1 MSAIFLDVSR
11 LLSRHIG
18 GKFPTGVDRVGL
30 EYIRHY
36 QQRQPT
42 RAVLSESG
50 YSAVLS
56 EALSSRAFDMLLQQ
70 DFSTKA
76 AARRLIVA
84 ATRRLLSRDHFP
96 RGTLLHTSHS
106 GLEQRYLRSMHKRGL
121 RSVIMVHD
129 LIPLTHAEYCR
140 PEVDKIHRTR
150 IHAALT
156 HASGIIANSQFT
168 LDSLKVE
175 ARAANLPMPPAVV
188 AHLASGIKPFERA
201 PRPIPAPYF
210 VLLGTIEPRKN
221 HWFLLHVW
229 RRLVEQLGSAA
240 PKLVVIGRRGWE
252 CENVVDMLERCEA
265 LKGVVIEEAS
275 CSDERLRNYLQHAQA
290 LLFPS
295 FVEGYGMPL
304 AEALALQVPV
314 LASDIDVFHEIAD
327 DIPEYIDPLDGLG
340 WLSHIKEYAQPESPA
355 RAAQL
360 DRVRRFREPTWARH
374 FEQVDNFIGSLGA

>member
-1 MSAIFLDVSR
+1 VSKILIDVTR
-11 LLSRHIG
+11 LLTRLYEG
-18 GKFPTGVDRVGL
+18 LLPTGVDRVGL
-30 EYIRHY
+30 AYVRRY
-36 QQRQPT
+36 SAQA
-42 RAVLSESG
+42 RAVLSERG
-50 YSAVLS
+50 VSAVLTERDS
-56 EALSSRAFDMLLQQ
+56 QKTFEWLMSSIRNRNSIRKLAVRASIDSLRKTSFE
-70 DFSTKA
+70 
-76 AARRLIVA
+76 
-84 ATRRLLSRDHFP
+84 
-96 RGTLLHTSHS
+96 RGILLHTSHN
-106 GLEQRYLRSMHKRGL
+106 GMEFQRYYRAMQRRDV
-121 RSVIMVHD
+121 RSVFMIHD

-140 PEVDKIHRTR
+140 TGVDAAHRRR
-150 IHAALT
+150 IHMALM

-168 LDSLKVE
+168 LDSLKDE

-188 AHLASGIKPFERA
+188 AHLASGIKPFEHA
-201 PRPIPAPYF
+201 PRPIAAPYF

-340 WLSHIKEYAQPESPA
+340 WLAHIKEYAQLGSLA
-355 RAAQL
+355 RAAQF
-360 DRVRRFREPTWARH
+360 DRVTRFREPTWARH

>member
-1 MSAIFLDVSR
+1 M
-11 LLSRHIG
+11 
-18 GKFPTGVDRVGL
+18 
-30 EYIRHY
+30 RHY
-36 QQRQPT
+36 SQRQPT
-42 RAVLSESG
+42 RAVLSERGLS
-50 YSAVLS
+50 VFLS
-56 EALSSRAFDMLLQQ
+56 EAQTERAFNLILRQ
-70 DFSTKA
+70 DFTDKTN
-76 AARRLIVA
+76 ARKVVIG
-84 ATRRLLSRDHFP
+84 ATRRLLRRDNFP
-96 RGTLLHTSHS
+96 GGTLLHTSHS
-106 GLEQRYLRSMHKRGL
+106 GLEQRYLRAMHKRGL

-140 PEVDKIHRTR
+140 PEVDKVHRTR

-168 LDSLKVE
+168 LDSLKDE

-188 AHLASGIKPFERA
+188 AHLASGIKPFEHA
-201 PRPIPAPYF
+201 PRPIAAPYF

-229 RRLVEQLGSAA
+229 RRLVEQLGGAA

-314 LASDIDVFHEIAD
+314 LASAIDVFHEIAD

-340 WLSHIKEYAQPESPA
+340 WLAHVKEYTQPESPA

-360 DRVRRFREPTWARH
+360 DRTKRFREPTWARH

>member
-1 MSAIFLDVSR
+1 M
-11 LLSRHIG
+11 H
-18 GKFPTGVDRVGL
+18 PTGVDRVGL

-36 QQRQPT
+36 GEQARS

-50 YSAVLS
+50 YSLVLS
-56 EALSSRAFDMLLQQ
+56 EKQTQRAFEVLLRQ
-70 DFSTKA
+70 DFADKNRARKIVVGA
-76 AARRLIVA
+76 AHQ
-84 ATRRLLSRDHFP
+84 LLYRDSFP
-96 RGTLLHTSHS
+96 GSTLLHTSHS
-106 GLEQRYLRSMHKRGL
+106 GIERIRYWRGMNKRGL
-121 RSVIMVHD
+121 RSVVMVHD

-140 PEVDKIHRTR
+140 PEVDKIHRKR
-150 IHAALT
+150 IHAVLSN
-156 HASGIIANSQFT
+156 ASGVITNSQFT
-168 LDSLKVE
+168 LDSLKDE
-175 ARAANLPMPPAVV
+175 AQATNLQMPPAVV
-188 AHLASGIKPFERA
+188 AHLASGIKPLEDG
-201 PRPIPAPYF
+201 PRPIPTPYF

-252 CENVVDMLERCEA
+252 CENVVDMLERCAA

-275 CSDERLRNYLQHAQA
+275 CSDERLRSYLQHAQA

-314 LASDIDVFHEIAD
+314 LASDIAVFHEIAD
-327 DIPEYIDPLDGLG
+327 DIPEYIDPLDGPG
-340 WLSHIKEYAQPESPA
+340 WLAHIKEYMQPESTA

-360 DRVRRFREPTWARH
+360 ERTKRFREPTWARH
-374 FEQVDNFIGSLGA
+374 FEQVNAFISTLAK